1 MQEDAGQGRSCVYR
15 WAVLSDGNRCQCE
28 LRVEGRRRK
37 KEEEVF
43 ESRSKYQTRLLALHK
58 NPNLLFL
65 SRCDTLFSL
74 RRDKIRSSSR
84 KFGQVKFLFTLPFTY
99 YSLRSKI
106 GVTNNSWQVGTVF
119 KMK

>member
-1 MQEDAGQGRSCVYR
+1 M
-15 WAVLSDGNRCQCE
+15 LSDGNRCQCE

-65 SRCDTLFSL
+65 SRGATHCFPFDET
-74 RRDKIRSSSR
+74 RY
-84 KFGQVKFLFTLPFTY
+84 GQVQE
-99 YSLRSKI
+99 SLVKLNFYLHYLLHI
-106 GVTNNSWQVGTVF
+106 TV
-119 KMK
+119 